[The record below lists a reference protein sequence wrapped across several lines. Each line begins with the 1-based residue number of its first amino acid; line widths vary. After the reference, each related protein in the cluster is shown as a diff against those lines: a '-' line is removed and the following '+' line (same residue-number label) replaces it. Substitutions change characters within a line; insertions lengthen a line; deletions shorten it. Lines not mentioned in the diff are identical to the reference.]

1 MGRFQSSYA
10 RAAWE
15 PGTAVVGDSLIQSAG
30 GCHNGAGECVLH
42 GKMGVGN
49 RCRLAKGHP

>member
-1 MGRFQSSYA
+1 MLEQRGNL
-10 RAAWE
+10 E
-15 PGTAVVGDSLIQSAG
+15 HAVVGDSLIQSAG

-49 RCRLAKGHP
+49 CCRLGGHP